1 MATRIK
7 PEDPGFLEHINAIR
21 ASLLET
27 LDNNTEAILNRLNE
41 SPVTRCKTT
50 IVISSSYSKKAPEA
64 DLKFVTEAIHP
75 KQTDKRRIQGEDP
88 DQQPLP
94 LGQAQELPEDNSRSA
109 IPDEEEQTKPK
120 RRGKKSAND

>member
-94 LGQAQELPEDNSRSA
+94 LGAAQELPENNSRSA
-109 IPDEEEQTKPK
+109 TPDEEEPKPK
-120 RRGKKSAND
+120 RRGKKAASND